1 MKTEDQIRG
10 LKEHYIELLEDHHL
24 LLAEP
29 FVRNTIEAAYGAIV
43 STLNWILDEQQT
55 CSDTPKEG

>member
-10 LKEHYIELLEDHHL
+10 LMEHYRELLADHHL

-29 FVRNTIEAAYGAIV
+29 IVRNTIEAAYEAIIL
-43 STLNWILDEQQT
+43 TLNWVLDEEP
-55 CSDTPKEG
+55 SSGE

>member
-10 LKEHYIELLEDHHL
+10 LMEHYRELLADNHL

-29 FVRNTIEAAYGAIV
+29 MIRNTIEAAYGAII
-43 STLNWILDEQQT
+43 STLNWVLDEQQT
-55 CSDTPKEG
+55 CSESATK